1 MLFEYDYIN
10 SKDKIYFSSRL
21 IDNWSMLVFVPPK
34 KFYHIKINTH
44 KDLKLE
50 CKNLKKIQGKYS
62 EYIPQ
67 FIDYIEY
74 EGYEFLICQAYHHE
88 AFSKQQI
95 EASTELQDKLK
106 YYFISSIA
114 DWSLHRKHDETT
126 LQIDSSFGL
135 ENEIEMHLAKLYS
148 QAIRWGHQPQH
159 GDFVLNNIA
168 ITRGHLIVF
177 DWEDYARV
185 NIVGFDLAIFL
196 YSIHQFNSVTLLE
209 ELATE
214 KLDRIIMSY
223 LIALNI
229 TKQDFMQLLP
239 LHLYL
244 FLVLKQKY
252 AYSKET
258 VLQAKES
265 LLASYTMLTA
275 IAKANT

>member
-1 MLFEYDYIN
+1 MLFEYDYIS

-21 IDNWSMLVFVPPK
+21 IDNWSMLVFSPPK

-44 KDLKLE
+44 KDLKIE

-74 EGYEFLICQAYHHE
+74 EGHEFLICQAYHHE

-95 EASTELQDKLK
+95 ESSTNLQDKLK
-106 YYFISSIA
+106 DYFISSIT
-114 DWSLHRKHDETT
+114 DWSLHRKHDEAT

-135 ENEIEMHLAKLYS
+135 ENKIEMHLAKLYF
-148 QAIRWGHQPQH
+148 QAMRWGHQPQH
-159 GDFVLNNIA
+159 GDLILNNIA

-196 YSIHQFNSVTLLE
+196 YSIHQFNSVMLFE
-209 ELATE
+209 ALATE

-223 LIALNI
+223 LNALNI

-239 LHLYL
+239 LYLYL

-252 AYSKET
+252 SYSQESVLRTKEC
-258 VLQAKES
+258 
-265 LLASYTMLTA
+265 LLASYAMLTA
-275 IAKANT
+275 IGDT